1 MDMVRMFAPKRLDSR
16 RGSVVLPALSLA
28 SLLALVAGGAL
39 AQTSIVTPRLDT
51 SLTWTDNASS
61 SGSGGFGGG
70 AVGDGGRDWI
80 LEVSPGISV
89 FRDSGRLSGNL
100 NANFRNLMYT
110 NNTDNNTSY
119 LSLNGSGQFEA
130 IEDMLIIDAD
140 ALVSRNNQSAFSTR
154 PSGDSLDVD
163 ADNQMRVFTL
173 SPRFQFRI
181 GDNTEGAL
189 RYERRWSNAGSSQL
203 ADQDKD
209 QWSADITNTRITGI
223 FGLGLAYNRQSGGT
237 SGGGSAGTR
246 QGSQEQEIARATL
259 YAKVAPELRLRGIVG
274 HEKNDYG
281 ASGTD
286 SSTITGGGVDWN
298 PSERT
303 AIAATVE
310 KRVFGNGYDLSVQH
324 RIARTTVFGSFSRD
338 IESSLDL
345 IAGGG
350 FNDPFYQ
357 TIYEGIVRDNPG
369 ISPSLASDL
378 TLLFVRQ
385 LRGDVLTNA
394 YFVSRSMSAG
404 ISHVLRRGIVSL
416 SFNRSDRSRLGN
428 AADLSAEDD
437 FRNFDD
443 IASDSVSLSYSHR
456 LTPLASLNTSVTRST
471 SDGRGAENSDTE
483 RSSFQIGLSSSLGPK
498 TSGALIYRHQ
508 RSDGNGYKAD
518 DSDRKE
524 NSVTATLG
532 MSF

>member
-1 MDMVRMFAPKRLDSR
+1 MDMVRMFVPKRLDSR

-189 RYERRWSNAGSSQL
+189 RYERR
-203 ADQDKD
+203 
-209 QWSADITNTRITGI
+209 
-223 FGLGLAYNRQSGGT
+223 
-237 SGGGSAGTR
+237 
-246 QGSQEQEIARATL
+246 
-259 YAKVAPELRLRGIVG
+259 
-274 HEKNDYG
+274 
-281 ASGTD
+281 
-286 SSTITGGGVDWN
+286 
-298 PSERT
+298 
-303 AIAATVE
+303 
-310 KRVFGNGYDLSVQH
+310 
-324 RIARTTVFGSFSRD
+324 
-338 IESSLDL
+338 
-345 IAGGG
+345 
-350 FNDPFYQ
+350 
-357 TIYEGIVRDNPG
+357 
-369 ISPSLASDL
+369 
-378 TLLFVRQ
+378 
-385 LRGDVLTNA
+385 
-394 YFVSRSMSAG
+394 
-404 ISHVLRRGIVSL
+404 
-416 SFNRSDRSRLGN
+416 
-428 AADLSAEDD
+428 
-437 FRNFDD
+437 
-443 IASDSVSLSYSHR
+443 
-456 LTPLASLNTSVTRST
+456 
-471 SDGRGAENSDTE
+471 
-483 RSSFQIGLSSSLGPK
+483 
-498 TSGALIYRHQ
+498 
-508 RSDGNGYKAD
+508 
-518 DSDRKE
+518 
-524 NSVTATLG
+524 
-532 MSF
+532 